1 MNIRIIYYSFV
12 LSFASS
18 SSMTLRNLF
27 ECGIGSSTPKKQE
40 LQRCDSS
47 IQFSSNVMHISN
59 RFLKHFTT
67 AYDDHLFFA
76 FFNLSSFFQTLALDV
91 LEFVYKI
98 CLAIEAGDSSKA
110 NDLYLRLA
118 IGNDPWPLG
127 VTAVC

>member
-1 MNIRIIYYSFV
+1 MRQQYSILQQCDAHLKPLLEALHNHV
-12 LSFASS
+12 WSSF
-18 SSMTLRNLF
+18 F
-27 ECGIGSSTPKKQE
+27 FQ
-40 LQRCDSS
+40 
-47 IQFSSNVMHISN
+47 QFI
-59 RFLKHFTT
+59 
-67 AYDDHLFFA
+67 
-76 FFNLSSFFQTLALDV
+76 FFQTLALDV